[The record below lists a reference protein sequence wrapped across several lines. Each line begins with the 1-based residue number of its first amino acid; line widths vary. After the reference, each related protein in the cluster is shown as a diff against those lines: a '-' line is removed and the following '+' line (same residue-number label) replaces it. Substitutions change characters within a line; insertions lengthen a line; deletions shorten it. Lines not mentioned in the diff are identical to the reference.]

1 MILVTKYLLEY
12 YLISHEGDTM
22 KFNFRPGPRNLITDV
37 ENIRVGQAEN
47 TQVWTGTSVLL
58 FDNSAVAAVD
68 VRGGAPG
75 TRDTDALNPSCLVD
89 RIDAI
94 VLSGGSV
101 FGLGASS
108 AVTDTLASR
117 GIGFPIGPARAPIV
131 PSAVLFDL
139 LNGGNKEWGDKSP
152 YADLGRAALD
162 SAGLDFKLGNA
173 GAGFGAK
180 AGPFKGGLGSASSIS
195 GDGLQVGAY
204 VAVNCVGSP
213 VMPGQA
219 CFWAWPFEQANE
231 MGGQPLPS
239 ASINFDS
246 QEEAWTGS
254 PLDSVINQAG
264 ENTTIGVVATNA
276 RLTKSEALRIAIMAQ
291 DGYARSIR
299 PVHTPF
305 DGDTVF
311 AVSTGHWG
319 TDIENRADLVNRIG
333 LVAADCLA
341 RAVARGV
348 YEASA
353 LGALPAYRD
362 VNAKHLKKK

>member
-1 MILVTKYLLEY
+1 
-12 YLISHEGDTM
+12 M
-22 KFNFRPGPRNLITDV
+22 KHNFRPGLRNRITD
-37 ENIRVGQAEN
+37 IDTILVGQAEN
-47 TQVWTGTSVLL
+47 QEVWSGTSVIL
-58 FDNSAVAAVD
+58 FENSAVAAVD

-108 AVTDTLASR
+108 AVTDILASR

-139 LNGGNKEWGDKSP
+139 LNGGDKNWGQKSP
-152 YADLGRAALD
+152 YWDLGRLALD
-162 SAGLDFKLGNA
+162 NVSRDFKLGNA
-173 GAGFGAK
+173 GAGYGAK
-180 AGPFKGGLGSASSIS
+180 AGPLKGGLGSTSSIS
-195 GDGLQVGAY
+195 DDGLQVGAI
-204 VAVNCVGSP
+204 VAVNSVGSV
-213 VMPGQA
+213 VMPGQSS
-219 CFWAWPFEQANE
+219 FWAWPFEQANE
-231 MGGQPLPS
+231 LGGQPIPN
-239 ASINFDS
+239 APINFNS
-246 QEEAWTGS
+246 PEEAWTGS
-254 PLDSVINQAG
+254 PLDNLINKAG

-276 RLTKSEALRIAIMAQ
+276 YLTKSEALRVAMMAQ

-299 PVHTPF
+299 PVHTPY

-311 AVSTGHWG
+311 AAATGTWG
-319 TDIENRADLVNRIG
+319 KDIKERGDLVNRIG

-348 YEASA
+348 FEANA
-353 LGALPAYRD
+353 LGQFPSYRD
-362 VNAKHLKKK
+362 VYGKDLRAR

>member
-1 MILVTKYLLEY
+1 MKY
-12 YLISHEGDTM
+12 
-22 KFNFRPGPRNLITDV
+22 NFKPGPRNSITDIDS
-37 ENIRVGQAEN
+37 IRVGQAEDPN
-47 TQVWTGTSVLL
+47 VWTGVSVMLL
-58 FDNSAVAAVD
+58 DNGAVAGVD

-108 AVTDTLASR
+108 AVTDILASR

-139 LNGGNKEWGDKSP
+139 LNGGDKNWGDKSP
-152 YADLGRAALD
+152 YWELGRTALNNA
-162 SAGLDFKLGNA
+162 SLDFKLGNA

-180 AGPFKGGLGSASSIS
+180 AGPLKGGLGTASSVS
-195 GDGLQVGAY
+195 GDGLQIGAL

-213 VMPGQA
+213 IMPGQSA
-219 CFWAWPFEQANE
+219 FWAWPFEQNNE
-231 MGGQPLPS
+231 MGGQPIPS
-239 ASINFDS
+239 SAIDFNSA
-246 QEEAWTGS
+246 QEAWTGS
-254 PLDSVINQAG
+254 PLDSLIPRAG

-276 RLTKSEALRIAIMAQ
+276 RLTKAEAQRIAIMAQ

-311 AVSTGHWG
+311 AVATGTWG
-319 TDIENRADLVNRIG
+319 LDIENRADLVNRIG
-333 LVAADCLA
+333 LVAADVLA

-353 LGALPAYRD
+353 LGALPAYKEVHGKNLR
-362 VNAKHLKKK
+362 KK

>member
-1 MILVTKYLLEY
+1 MMMKY
-12 YLISHEGDTM
+12 
-22 KFNFRPGPRNLITDV
+22 NFRPGPRNRITDV
-37 ENIRVGQAEN
+37 DSIRVGQAED
-47 TQVWTGTSVLL
+47 QKAWSGVSVIL
-58 FDNSAVAAVD
+58 FDNPAVAAVD

-89 RIDAI
+89 RVDAI

-139 LNGGNKEWGDKSP
+139 LNGGDKGWGDKSP
-152 YADLGRAALD
+152 YWNLGRSALD
-162 SAGLDFKLGNA
+162 AASLDFKLGCA

-180 AGPFKGGLGSASSIS
+180 AGPFKGGLGSASSVS
-195 GDGLQVGAY
+195 GDGLQIGAI
-204 VAVNCVGSP
+204 VAVNCVGTA
-213 VMPGQA
+213 VMPGQSS
-219 CFWAWPFEQANE
+219 FWAWPFEQANE
-231 MGGQPLPS
+231 MGGQPIPTAPIDFNS
-239 ASINFDS
+239 AA
-246 QEEAWTGS
+246 EAWTGS
-254 PLDSVINQAG
+254 PLDSLTNQAG

-276 RLTKSEALRIAIMAQ
+276 RLTKAEAQRVAIMAQ

-311 AVSTGHWG
+311 AASTGTWG
-319 TDIENRADLVNRIG
+319 ADIQERADLVNRIG

-348 YEASA
+348 YEATA

-362 VNAKHLKKK
+362 VHGKNLRVK

>member
-1 MILVTKYLLEY
+1 MKY
-12 YLISHEGDTM
+12 
-22 KFNFRPGPRNLITDV
+22 NFRPGPRNRITDV
-37 ENIRVGQAEN
+37 DSIRVGQAED
-47 TQVWTGTSVLL
+47 QKAWSGVSVIL
-58 FDNSAVAAVD
+58 FDNPAVAAVD

-89 RIDAI
+89 RVDAI

-139 LNGGNKEWGDKSP
+139 LNGGDKGWGEKSP
-152 YADLGRAALD
+152 YWNLGRSALD
-162 SAGLDFKLGNA
+162 AASLDFKLGCA

-195 GDGLQVGAY
+195 GDGLQIGAI
-204 VAVNCVGSP
+204 VAVNCVGTA
-213 VMPGQA
+213 VMPGQSS
-219 CFWAWPFEQANE
+219 FWAWPFEQANE
-231 MGGQPLPS
+231 MGGQPIPTAPIDFNS
-239 ASINFDS
+239 AA
-246 QEEAWTGS
+246 EAWTGS
-254 PLDSVINQAG
+254 PLDSLTNQAG

-276 RLTKSEALRIAIMAQ
+276 RLTKAEAQRVAIMAQ

-311 AVSTGHWG
+311 AASTGTWG
-319 TDIENRADLVNRIG
+319 ADIQERADLVNRIG

-348 YEASA
+348 YEATA

-362 VNAKHLKKK
+362 VHGKNLRVK

>member
-1 MILVTKYLLEY
+1 MKY
-12 YLISHEGDTM
+12 
-22 KFNFRPGPRNLITDV
+22 NFRPGPRNRITDV
-37 ENIRVGQAEN
+37 DSIRVGQAED
-47 TQVWTGTSVLL
+47 QKAWSGVSVIL
-58 FDNSAVAAVD
+58 FDNPAVAAVD

-89 RIDAI
+89 RVDAI

-139 LNGGNKEWGDKSP
+139 LNGGDKGWGEKSP
-152 YADLGRAALD
+152 YWNLGRTALD
-162 SAGLDFKLGNA
+162 AAALDFKLGCA

-195 GDGLQVGAY
+195 GDGLQIGAI
-204 VAVNCVGSP
+204 VAVNCVGTA
-213 VMPGQA
+213 VMPGQSS
-219 CFWAWPFEQANE
+219 FWAWPFEQANE
-231 MGGQPLPS
+231 MGGQPIPTAPIDFNS
-239 ASINFDS
+239 AA
-246 QEEAWTGS
+246 EAWTGS
-254 PLDSVINQAG
+254 PLDSLTNQAG

-276 RLTKSEALRIAIMAQ
+276 RLTKAEAQRVAIMAQ

-311 AVSTGHWG
+311 AASTGTWG
-319 TDIENRADLVNRIG
+319 ADIQERADLVNRIG

-348 YEASA
+348 YEATA

-362 VNAKHLKKK
+362 VHGKNLRVK

>member
-1 MILVTKYLLEY
+1 MKY
-12 YLISHEGDTM
+12 
-22 KFNFRPGPRNLITDV
+22 NFRPGPRNRITDV
-37 ENIRVGQAEN
+37 DSIRVGQAED
-47 TQVWTGTSVLL
+47 QKAWSGVSVIL
-58 FDNSAVAAVD
+58 FDNPAVAAVD

-89 RIDAI
+89 RVDAI

-139 LNGGNKEWGDKSP
+139 LNGGDKGWGDKSP
-152 YADLGRAALD
+152 YWNLGRSALD
-162 SAGLDFKLGNA
+162 AASLDFKLGCA

-180 AGPFKGGLGSASSIS
+180 AGPFKGGLGSASSVS
-195 GDGLQVGAY
+195 GDGLQIGAI
-204 VAVNCVGSP
+204 VAVNCVGTA
-213 VMPGQA
+213 VMPGQSS
-219 CFWAWPFEQANE
+219 FWAWPFEQANE
-231 MGGQPLPS
+231 MGGQPIPTSPIDFNS
-239 ASINFDS
+239 AA
-246 QEEAWTGS
+246 EAWTGS
-254 PLDSVINQAG
+254 PLDSLTNQAG

-276 RLTKSEALRIAIMAQ
+276 RLTKAEAQRVAIMAQ

-311 AVSTGHWG
+311 AASTGTWG
-319 TDIENRADLVNRIG
+319 ADIQERADLVNRIG

-348 YEASA
+348 YEATA

-362 VNAKHLKKK
+362 VHGKNLRVK

>member
-1 MILVTKYLLEY
+1 MKY
-12 YLISHEGDTM
+12 
-22 KFNFRPGPRNLITDV
+22 NFRPGPRNRITDV
-37 ENIRVGQAEN
+37 DSIRVGQAED
-47 TQVWTGTSVLL
+47 QKAWSGVSVIL
-58 FDNSAVAAVD
+58 FDNPAVAAVD

-89 RIDAI
+89 RVDAI

-139 LNGGNKEWGDKSP
+139 LNGGDKGWGDKSP
-152 YADLGRAALD
+152 YWNLGRSALD
-162 SAGLDFKLGNA
+162 AASLDFKLGCA

-180 AGPFKGGLGSASSIS
+180 AGPFKGGLGSASSVS
-195 GDGLQVGAY
+195 GDGLQIGAI
-204 VAVNCVGSP
+204 VAVNCVGTA
-213 VMPGQA
+213 VMPGQSS
-219 CFWAWPFEQANE
+219 FWAWPFEQANE
-231 MGGQPLPS
+231 MGGQPIPTAPIDFNS
-239 ASINFDS
+239 AA
-246 QEEAWTGS
+246 EAWTGS
-254 PLDSVINQAG
+254 PLDSLTNQAG

-276 RLTKSEALRIAIMAQ
+276 RLTKAEAQRVAIMAQ

-311 AVSTGHWG
+311 AASTGTWG
-319 TDIENRADLVNRIG
+319 ADIQERADLVNRIG

-348 YEASA
+348 YEATA

-362 VNAKHLKKK
+362 VHGKNLRVK

>member
-1 MILVTKYLLEY
+1 MKY
-12 YLISHEGDTM
+12 
-22 KFNFRPGPRNLITDV
+22 NFRPGPRNLITDV
-37 ENIRVGQAEN
+37 ENTRVGQSEN
-47 TQVWTGTSVLL
+47 HEVWSGTSVVL
-58 FDNSAVAAVD
+58 FDSGAVAAVD
-68 VRGGAPG
+68 VRGGGPG

-108 AVTDTLASR
+108 AVTDVLASR

-139 LNGGNKEWGDKSP
+139 LNGGNKNWGDKSP
-152 YADLGRAALD
+152 YWDLGRAALD
-162 SAGLDFKLGNA
+162 NVSLDFKLGTA
-173 GAGFGAK
+173 GAGYGAK
-180 AGPFKGGLGSASSIS
+180 AGPVKGGLGSASSIS
-195 GDGLQVGAY
+195 GDGLQIGAF

-213 VMPGQA
+213 IMPGQSS
-219 CFWAWPFEQANE
+219 FWAWPFEQNNE
-231 MGGQPLPS
+231 MGGQPIPQ
-239 ASINFDS
+239 AAIDFDS
-246 QEEAWTGS
+246 AGEAWTGS
-254 PLDSVINQAG
+254 PLDSLLTTNQAG
-264 ENTTIGVVATNA
+264 KNTTIGIVATNA
-276 RLTKSEALRIAIMAQ
+276 RLTKSEAQRVAIMAQ

-311 AVSTGHWG
+311 AVSTGSWG
-319 TDIENRADLVNRIG
+319 QDIEARADLVNRIG

-348 YEASA
+348 YEATA

-362 VNAKHLKKK
+362 VHGAKLRVKK

>member
-1 MILVTKYLLEY
+1 
-12 YLISHEGDTM
+12 M
-22 KFNFRPGPRNLITDV
+22 KNNFRPGPRNLITDV
-37 ENIRVGQAEN
+37 DAIRVGQAEDHR
-47 TQVWTGTSVLL
+47 VWTGTSVIL
-58 FDNSAVAAVD
+58 FDTPAMAAVD

-117 GIGFPIGPARAPIV
+117 GIGFQIGNARAPIV
-131 PSAVLFDL
+131 PSAVLFDM

-162 SAGLDFKLGNA
+162 AASQDFKLGCA

-180 AGPFKGGLGSASSIS
+180 AGPLKGGLGSASAIS
-195 GDGLQVGAY
+195 GDGLQVGAI

-213 VMPGQA
+213 LMPGQSSL
-219 CFWAWPFEQANE
+219 WAWPFEQNGE
-231 MGGQPLPS
+231 MGGQPLPT
-239 ASINFDS
+239 AAINFDS
-246 QEEAWTGS
+246 PEEAWTGS
-254 PLDSVINQAG
+254 PLDSMLNLSNQAG
-264 ENTTIGVVATNA
+264 MNTTIGVVATNA
-276 RLTKSEALRIAIMAQ
+276 KLTKAEAQRVAIMAQ

-311 AVSTGHWG
+311 AVAMG
-319 TDIENRADLVNRIG
+319 TWDPPGAVRPDLVNRIG

-341 RAVARGV
+341 RAVGRGV
-348 YEASA
+348 YEATA
-353 LGALPAYRD
+353 LGALPSYKEVHGKNLRG
-362 VNAKHLKKK
+362 KK

>member
-1 MILVTKYLLEY
+1 MN
-12 YLISHEGDTM
+12 
-22 KFNFRPGPRNLITDV
+22 FNFRPGPRNLITDV
-37 ENIRVGQAEN
+37 ESIRVGQAED
-47 TQVWTGTSVLL
+47 QKVWTGTSVIL
-58 FDNSAVAAVD
+58 FDSSAVAAAD

-139 LNGGNKEWGDKSP
+139 LNGGNKEWGEKSP
-152 YADLGRAALD
+152 YWNLGRAALD
-162 SAGLDFKLGNA
+162 AAAKDFKLGNA
-173 GAGFGAK
+173 GAGYGAK
-180 AGPFKGGLGSASSIS
+180 AGPVKGGLGSASSVS
-195 GDGLQVGAY
+195 GDGLQVGAI

-213 VMPGQA
+213 VMPGQSSL
-219 CFWAWPFEQANE
+219 WAWPFEQENE
-231 MGGQPLPS
+231 MGGQPVPTGPIDFQS
-239 ASINFDS
+239 AA
-246 QEEAWTGS
+246 EAWTGS
-254 PLDSVINQAG
+254 PLDSLTNQAG

-276 RLTKSEALRIAIMAQ
+276 RLTKAEVLRVAIMAQ

-311 AVSTGHWG
+311 AASTGTWG
-319 TDIENRADLVNRIG
+319 KDIESRADLVNRVG

-348 YEASA
+348 FEAEA
-353 LGALPAYRD
+353 LGALPSYRA
-362 VNAKHLKKK
+362 VHGKNLRGK

>member
-1 MILVTKYLLEY
+1 
-12 YLISHEGDTM
+12 M
-22 KFNFRPGPRNLITDV
+22 KHNFRPGSRNLITDV
-37 ENIRVGQAEN
+37 DNIRVGQAEDSK
-47 TQVWTGTSVLL
+47 VWSGVSVLV
-58 FDNSAVAAVD
+58 FDSSAVAAVD

-117 GIGFPIGPARAPIV
+117 GVGFPIGPARAPIV

-139 LNGGNKEWGDKSP
+139 LNGGDKNWGTQSP
-152 YADLGRAALD
+152 YAEMGRKALD
-162 SAGLDFKLGNA
+162 NASLDFKLGCA
-173 GAGFGAK
+173 GAGYGAK
-180 AGPFKGGLGSASSIS
+180 AGPLKGGLGSASSIS
-195 GDGLQVGAY
+195 GDGLQVGAI
-204 VAVNCVGSP
+204 VAVNCVGSTL
-213 VMPGQA
+213 MPGQSS
-219 CFWAWPFEQANE
+219 FWAWPFEQAQE
-231 MGGQPLPS
+231 MGGQPLPT
-239 ASINFDS
+239 APIDFDS
-246 QEEAWTGS
+246 PAEAWTGS
-254 PLDSVINQAG
+254 PLDSLTNQAG

-276 RLTKSEALRIAIMAQ
+276 RLTKSEALRVAIMAQ

-311 AVSTGHWG
+311 AVSTGQWG
-319 TDIENRADLVNRIG
+319 QDIQERADLVNRIG

-348 YEASA
+348 YEATA
-353 LGALPAYRD
+353 LGNLPAYRD
-362 VNAKHLKKK
+362 VHGKHLRKK

>member
-1 MILVTKYLLEY
+1 MKY
-12 YLISHEGDTM
+12 
-22 KFNFRPGPRNLITDV
+22 NFRPGPRNLITDV
-37 ENIRVGQAEN
+37 ENIRVGQAED
-47 TQVWTGTSVLL
+47 TQVWSGVSVLL
-58 FDNSAVAAVD
+58 FDASAVAAVD

-108 AVTDTLASR
+108 AVTDVLASR

-139 LNGGNKEWGDKSP
+139 LNGGNKSWNDKSP
-152 YADLGRAALD
+152 YAELGRKALD
-162 SAGLDFKLGNA
+162 AASLDFKLGCA
-173 GAGFGAK
+173 GAGYGAK
-180 AGPFKGGLGSASSIS
+180 AGPLKGGLGSASSIS
-195 GDGLQVGAY
+195 GDGLQVGAI

-213 VMPGQA
+213 IMPGQSS
-219 CFWAWPFEQANE
+219 FWAWPFEQANE
-231 MGGQPLPS
+231 MGGQPVPTSSIDFNS
-239 ASINFDS
+239 AA
-246 QEEAWTGS
+246 EAWTGS
-254 PLDSVINQAG
+254 PLDSLAG

-276 RLTKSEALRIAIMAQ
+276 RLTKSEAQRVAIMAQ

-311 AVSTGHWG
+311 AASTGMWG
-319 TDIENRADLVNRIG
+319 QDIKERADLVNRIG

-348 YEASA
+348 YEATA
-353 LGALPAYRD
+353 LGNFPSYRD
-362 VNAKHLKKK
+362 VHGKNLRGK

>member
-1 MILVTKYLLEY
+1 
-12 YLISHEGDTM
+12 M
-22 KFNFRPGPRNLITDV
+22 KHGFRPGPRNRITDV
-37 ENIRVGQAEN
+37 DGLRVGQAEDHK
-47 TQVWTGTSVLL
+47 VWSGVSVVLL
-58 FDNSAVAAVD
+58 DTPAVAAVD

-89 RIDAI
+89 RVDAI

-139 LNGGNKEWGDKSP
+139 LNGGDKAWGGKSP
-152 YADLGRAALD
+152 YWDLGRAALD
-162 SAGLDFKLGNA
+162 AASADFKLGNA

-180 AGPFKGGLGSASSIS
+180 AGPYKGGLGSASSIS
-195 GDGLQVGAY
+195 GDGLQVGAI
-204 VAVNCVGSP
+204 VAVNCVGSA
-213 VMPGQA
+213 VMPGQPSL
-219 CFWAWPFEQANE
+219 WAWPFEQANE
-231 MGGQPLPS
+231 LGGQPIPS
-239 ASINFDS
+239 GPIDFDS
-246 QEEAWTGS
+246 PEEAWTGS
-254 PLDSVINQAG
+254 PLDIVHRAG
-264 ENTTIGVVATNA
+264 ENTTIGLVATNA
-276 RLTKSEALRIAIMAQ
+276 RLTKSEALRVAMMAQ

-311 AVSTGHWG
+311 AVATGTWG
-319 TDIENRADLVNRIG
+319 NEPEVRPDLINRIG

-348 YEASA
+348 YEAA
-353 LGALPAYRD
+353 PLGQMPAYRD
-362 VNAKHLKKK
+362 VHGKHLRAK

>member
-1 MILVTKYLLEY
+1 MKY
-12 YLISHEGDTM
+12 
-22 KFNFRPGPRNLITDV
+22 NFRPGTRNRITDV
-37 ENIRVGQAEN
+37 DSIRVGQAED
-47 TQVWTGTSVLL
+47 TQVWSGVSVIL
-58 FDNSAVAAVD
+58 FDNPAVAAVD

-89 RIDAI
+89 RVDAI

-139 LNGGNKEWGDKSP
+139 LNGGNKSWGEKSP
-152 YADLGRAALD
+152 YWNLGRSALD
-162 SAGLDFKLGNA
+162 AASLDFKLGNA

-195 GDGLQVGAY
+195 GDGLQIGAI
-204 VAVNCVGSP
+204 VAVNCVGSA
-213 VMPGQA
+213 VMPGQSS
-219 CFWAWPFEQANE
+219 FWAWPFEQNNE
-231 MGGQPLPS
+231 LGGQPLPTS
-239 ASINFDS
+239 AIDFNSAA
-246 QEEAWTGS
+246 EAWTGS
-254 PLDSVINQAG
+254 PLDSLTNQAG

-276 RLTKSEALRIAIMAQ
+276 RLTKAEAQRVAIMAQ

-311 AVSTGHWG
+311 AASTGTWG
-319 TDIENRADLVNRIG
+319 ADIEQRADLVNRIG

-348 YEASA
+348 YEATA

-362 VNAKHLKKK
+362 VHGKNLRVK

>member
-1 MILVTKYLLEY
+1 
-12 YLISHEGDTM
+12 M
-22 KFNFRPGPRNLITDV
+22 KHNFRPGPRNRITDV
-37 ENIRVGQAEN
+37 DAIRVGQAEDHE
-47 TQVWTGTSVLL
+47 VWTGTTVLL
-58 FDNSAVAAVD
+58 FDSPAVAAVD

-89 RIDAI
+89 RVDAI

-139 LNGGNKEWGDKSP
+139 LNGGNKNWGEKSP
-152 YADLGRAALD
+152 YWNLGKAALD
-162 SAGLDFKLGNA
+162 KASLDFQLGNA

-180 AGPFKGGLGSASSIS
+180 AGPVKGGLGSASSVS
-195 GDGLQVGAY
+195 GDGLQVGAL

-213 VMPGQA
+213 VMPGQSSL
-219 CFWAWPFEQANE
+219 WAWAFEQNNE
-231 MGGQPLPS
+231 MGGQPLPTAPIDFNS
-239 ASINFDS
+239 AA
-246 QEEAWTGS
+246 EAWTGS
-254 PLDSVINQAG
+254 PLDSLTNQAG

-276 RLTKSEALRIAIMAQ
+276 KLTKSEAQRVAIMAQ

-311 AVSTGHWG
+311 AISMG
-319 TDIENRADLVNRIG
+319 TWESHPDSRADLVNRIG

-348 YEASA
+348 YEAST
-353 LGALPAYRD
+353 LGALPAYKEVHGKNLRT
-362 VNAKHLKKK
+362 K

>member
-1 MILVTKYLLEY
+1 
-12 YLISHEGDTM
+12 M
-22 KFNFRPGPRNLITDV
+22 KHNFRPGPRNRITDI
-37 ENIRVGQAEN
+37 ESIRVGQAEDHE
-47 TQVWTGTSVLL
+47 VWTGVSAIL
-58 FDNSAVAAVD
+58 FDSPVVAAVD

-89 RIDAI
+89 RVDAI

-108 AVTDTLASR
+108 AITDALAAK

-139 LNGGNKEWGDKSP
+139 LNGGDKNWGDKSP
-152 YADLGRAALD
+152 YADLGRRALEQ
-162 SAGLDFKLGNA
+162 ATRDFALGNA

-180 AGPFKGGLGSASSIS
+180 AGPVKGGLGSASSIS
-195 GDGLQVGAY
+195 GDGLQVGAL

-213 VMPGQA
+213 VMPGQS
-219 CFWAWPFEQANE
+219 CLWAWPFEQANE
-231 MGGQPLPS
+231 LGGQPVPS
-239 ASINFDS
+239 GPINFDS
-246 QEEAWTGS
+246 PEEAWTGS
-254 PLDSVINQAG
+254 PLDSLTNRAG

-276 RLTKSEALRIAIMAQ
+276 RLTKSEALRVAMMAQ

-299 PVHTPF
+299 PIHTPF

-311 AVSTGHWG
+311 AAATGVWG
-319 TDIENRADLVNRIG
+319 RDIENRADLVNRIG

-348 YEASA
+348 YEAST
-353 LGALPAYRD
+353 LGDLPAYRE
-362 VNAKHLKKK
+362 VHGKNLRVK

>member
-1 MILVTKYLLEY
+1 MKY
-12 YLISHEGDTM
+12 
-22 KFNFRPGPRNLITDV
+22 NFHPGPRNLITDV
-37 ENIRVGQAEN
+37 DSIKVGQAED
-47 TQVWTGTSVLL
+47 TKVWSGTSVIL
-58 FDNSAVAAVD
+58 FDSPAVAAVD

-89 RIDAI
+89 QVHAI

-108 AVTDTLASR
+108 AVTDVLASR
-117 GIGFPIGPARAPIV
+117 GIGFPIGVARAPIV

-139 LNGGNKEWGDKSP
+139 LNGGNKDWGDQSP
-152 YADLGRAALD
+152 YLNLGRSALD
-162 SAGLDFKLGNA
+162 RVSLDFQLGNA

-180 AGPFKGGLGSASSIS
+180 AGPLKGGLGSASSIS
-195 GDGLQVGAY
+195 GDGLQVGAL
-204 VAVNCVGSP
+204 VAVNCVGSA
-213 VMPGQA
+213 VMPGQSS
-219 CFWAWPFEQANE
+219 FWAWPFEQKNE

-239 ASINFDS
+239 SSIDFDS
-246 QEEAWTGS
+246 LAEAWTGS
-254 PLDSVINQAG
+254 PLDSLTNQAG

-276 RLTKSEALRIAIMAQ
+276 RLTKSEAQRVAIMAQ

-311 AVSTGHWG
+311 AASTGHWG
-319 TDIENRADLVNRIG
+319 QEITARADLINRIG

-348 YEASA
+348 YEAQP
-353 LGALPAYRD
+353 LGKLPSYRE
-362 VNAKHLKKK
+362 VHGKNLKLK

>member
-1 MILVTKYLLEY
+1 
-12 YLISHEGDTM
+12 M
-22 KFNFRPGPRNLITDV
+22 KHNFKPGPRNRITDV
-37 ENIRVGQAEN
+37 DSIRVGQAEDHE
-47 TQVWTGTSVLL
+47 VWSGTTVLL

-139 LNGGNKEWGDKSP
+139 LNGGNKNWGDKSP
-152 YADLGRAALD
+152 YWNLGRAALD
-162 SAGLDFKLGNA
+162 AADVDFKLGNA

-180 AGPFKGGLGSASSIS
+180 AGPLKGGLGSASSVS
-195 GDGLQVGAY
+195 EDGLQVGAI
-204 VAVNCVGSP
+204 VAVNCVGHA
-213 VMPGQA
+213 VMPGQSSL
-219 CFWAWPFEQANE
+219 WAWPFEQANE
-231 MGGQPLPS
+231 LGGQPIPTS
-239 ASINFDS
+239 AIDFSS
-246 QEEAWTGS
+246 AAEAWTGS
-254 PLDSVINQAG
+254 PLDSLEPGNKAG

-276 RLTKSEALRIAIMAQ
+276 KLTKSEAQRVAIMAQ

-311 AVSTGHWG
+311 AASTGQWG
-319 TDIENRADLVNRIG
+319 KDIEARADLVNRIG

-348 YEASA
+348 YEATA
-353 LGALPAYRD
+353 LGGMPSYRE
-362 VNAKHLKKK
+362 VHGKNLRVK

>member
-1 MILVTKYLLEY
+1 
-12 YLISHEGDTM
+12 M
-22 KFNFRPGPRNLITDV
+22 KHNFRPGPRNSITDV
-37 ENIRVGQAEN
+37 DSIRVGQAEDLK
-47 TQVWTGTSVLL
+47 VWTGVSVVL
-58 FDNSAVAAVD
+58 FDSPAVAAVD

-108 AVTDTLASR
+108 AITDTLASR

-139 LNGGNKEWGDKSP
+139 LNGGNKEWADKSP
-152 YADLGRAALD
+152 YGDLGRSALNAA
-162 SAGLDFKLGNA
+162 SHDFKLGNA

-180 AGPFKGGLGSASSIS
+180 AGPLKGGLGTASSVS
-195 GDGLQVGAY
+195 GDGLQVGAL

-213 VMPGQA
+213 IMPGQSS
-219 CFWAWPFEQANE
+219 FWAWPFEQANE
-231 MGGQPLPS
+231 LGGQPIPTGPIDFNS
-239 ASINFDS
+239 AG
-246 QEEAWTGS
+246 EAWTGS
-254 PLDSVINQAG
+254 PLDSLAG

-276 RLTKSEALRIAIMAQ
+276 RLTKAEAQRIAIMAQ

-311 AVSTGHWG
+311 AAAMGTWG
-319 TDIENRADLVNRIG
+319 KDITERADLVNRIG

-348 YEASA
+348 YEATA
-353 LGALPAYRD
+353 LGVFPAYRD
-362 VNAKHLKKK
+362 VHGKNLRGK

>member
-1 MILVTKYLLEY
+1 
-12 YLISHEGDTM
+12 M
-22 KFNFRPGPRNLITDV
+22 KFNFRPGPRNSITDV
-37 ENIRVGQAEN
+37 DNIRVGQAEDSE
-47 TQVWTGTSVLL
+47 VWTGTSVIL
-58 FDNSAVAAVD
+58 FDSPAVAGVD

-89 RIDAI
+89 RVDAI

-139 LNGGNKEWGDKSP
+139 LNGGNKSWGEKSP
-152 YADLGRAALD
+152 YWNLGKSALD
-162 SAGLDFKLGNA
+162 AASLDFKLGNA

-180 AGPFKGGLGSASSIS
+180 AGPLKGGLGSASSIS
-195 GDGLQVGAY
+195 GDGLQIGAI

-213 VMPGQA
+213 LMPGQSSL
-219 CFWAWPFEQANE
+219 WAWPFEQANE
-231 MGGQPLPS
+231 MGGQPVPTGPIDFES
-239 ASINFDS
+239 AA
-246 QEEAWTGS
+246 EAWTGS
-254 PLDSVINQAG
+254 PLDSLAG
-264 ENTTIGVVATNA
+264 ENTTIGLVATNA
-276 RLTKSEALRIAIMAQ
+276 KLTKAEAQRVAIMAQ

-311 AVSTGHWG
+311 AASTGTWG
-319 TDIENRADLVNRIG
+319 HDNENRADLVNRIG

-348 YEASA
+348 YEATT
-353 LGALPAYRD
+353 LGKFPGYKEVHGKNLRGPR
-362 VNAKHLKKK
+362 K

>member
-1 MILVTKYLLEY
+1 
-12 YLISHEGDTM
+12 M
-22 KFNFRPGPRNLITDV
+22 KHNFRPGPRNRITDV
-37 ENIRVGQAEN
+37 DSIRVGQAEDQK
-47 TQVWTGTSVLL
+47 TWTGTSVIL
-58 FDNSAVAAVD
+58 FDSSAVAAVD

-108 AVTDTLASR
+108 AVTDILASR

-152 YADLGRAALD
+152 YWELGRSALN
-162 SAGLDFKLGNA
+162 SVSLDFKLGNA
-173 GAGFGAK
+173 GAGYGAK
-180 AGPFKGGLGSASSIS
+180 AGHLKGGLGSTSSVS
-195 GDGLQVGAY
+195 VDGLQVGAI
-204 VAVNCVGSP
+204 VAVNSVGS
-213 VMPGQA
+213 VIMPGQSS
-219 CFWAWPFEQANE
+219 FWAWPFEQANE
-231 MGGQPLPS
+231 MGGQPLP
-239 ASINFDS
+239 DS
-246 QEEAWTGS
+246 PIDFNSPEEAWTGS
-254 PLDSVINQAG
+254 PIDNLINRAG

-276 RLTKSEALRIAIMAQ
+276 CLTKSEALRVAMMAQ

-299 PVHTPF
+299 PVHTPY

-311 AVSTGHWG
+311 AAATGTWG
-319 TDIENRADLVNRIG
+319 KDIKERGDLVNRIG

-353 LGALPAYRD
+353 LGQWSSYRD
-362 VNAKHLKKK
+362 VYGKNLKRNKN

>member
-1 MILVTKYLLEY
+1 MN
-12 YLISHEGDTM
+12 H
-22 KFNFRPGPRNLITDV
+22 NFRPGPRNRITDV
-37 ENIRVGQAEN
+37 DAIRVGQAEDN
-47 TQVWTGTSVLL
+47 NVWTGTTVILL
-58 FDNSAVAAVD
+58 DTPAVAAVD

-89 RIDAI
+89 RVDAI

-101 FGLGASS
+101 FGLGASA
-108 AVTDTLASR
+108 AVTDTLAAR

-139 LNGGNKEWGDKSP
+139 LNGGDKNWGAQSP
-152 YADLGRAALD
+152 YAHLGRQALD
-162 SAGLDFKLGNA
+162 AVTKDFKLGNA

-180 AGPFKGGLGSASSIS
+180 AGPLKGGLGSASAIS
-195 GDGLQVGAY
+195 GDGLQVGAI

-213 VMPGQA
+213 LMPGQS
-219 CFWAWPFEQANE
+219 CLWAWPFEQNNE
-231 MGGQPLPS
+231 LGGQPLPTAPIDFQS
-239 ASINFDS
+239 PG
-246 QEEAWTGS
+246 EAWTGS
-254 PLDSVINQAG
+254 PLDSLTNQAG

-276 RLTKSEALRIAIMAQ
+276 KLTKSEAQRVAIMAQ

-311 AVSTGHWG
+311 ALAMGTWG
-319 TDIENRADLVNRIG
+319 QEIEARADLVNRIG

-348 YEASA
+348 YEASP
-353 LGALPAYRD
+353 LGSLPSYQDLYGKYLR
-362 VNAKHLKKK
+362 VR

>member
-1 MILVTKYLLEY
+1 
-12 YLISHEGDTM
+12 M
-22 KFNFRPGPRNLITDV
+22 KHNFRPGSRNLITDV
-37 ENIRVGQAEN
+37 ETIRVGQAEDRKA
-47 TQVWTGTSVLL
+47 WSGTTVLV
-58 FDNSAVAAVD
+58 FDTPVVAAVD

-89 RIDAI
+89 RVDAL

-101 FGLGASS
+101 FGLGASA

-139 LNGGNKEWGDKSP
+139 LNGGDKNWGGRSP
-152 YADLGRAALD
+152 YAELGRAALD
-162 SAGLDFKLGNA
+162 AAAVDFKLGCA
-173 GAGFGAK
+173 GAGYGAK
-180 AGPFKGGLGSASSIS
+180 AGPFKGGLGSASSVS
-195 GDGLQVGAY
+195 GDGLQVGAL

-219 CFWAWPFEQANE
+219 SFWAWAFEQE
-231 MGGQPLPS
+231 GELGGQPIPTAGIDFS
-239 ASINFDS
+239 SPA
-246 QEEAWTGS
+246 EAWTGS
-254 PLDSVINQAG
+254 PLDSLTNRAG

-276 RLTKSEALRIAIMAQ
+276 KLTKSEMQRVAIMAQ

-311 AVSTGHWG
+311 AVSTGAWG
-319 TDIENRADLVNRIG
+319 ADIESRADLVNRVG

-348 YEASA
+348 YEATA
-353 LGALPAYRD
+353 LGDLPAYRE
-362 VNAKHLKKK
+362 VHGARLRGR

>member
-1 MILVTKYLLEY
+1 
-12 YLISHEGDTM
+12 M
-22 KFNFRPGPRNLITDV
+22 KNNFRPGARNRITDV
-37 ENIRVGQAEN
+37 DAIRVGQAED
-47 TQVWTGTSVLL
+47 QKVWTGVSVIL
-58 FDNSAVAAVD
+58 FDNPAVAAVD

-89 RIDAI
+89 RVDAI

-108 AVTDTLASR
+108 VVTDTLASR

-139 LNGGNKEWGDKSP
+139 LNGGDKGWGEKSP
-152 YADLGRAALD
+152 YWSLGRAALD
-162 SAGLDFKLGNA
+162 SASLDFKLGNA
-173 GAGFGAK
+173 GAGYGAK

-195 GDGLQVGAY
+195 GDGLQVGAI

-213 VMPGQA
+213 LMPGQS
-219 CFWAWPFEQANE
+219 CLWAWPYEQDNE
-231 MGGQPLPS
+231 FGGQPMPTGPIDFQS
-239 ASINFDS
+239 P
-246 QEEAWTGS
+246 EEAWTGS
-254 PLDSVINQAG
+254 PLDSLTNKAG

-276 RLTKSEALRIAIMAQ
+276 RLTKAEAQRVAIMAQ

-311 AVSTGHWG
+311 AASTGMWG
-319 TDIENRADLVNRIG
+319 KDIEARADLVNRVG

-348 YEASA
+348 YEANA
-353 LGALPAYRD
+353 LGAWPAYRD
-362 VNAKHLKKK
+362 VHGKNLRVK

>member
-1 MILVTKYLLEY
+1 
-12 YLISHEGDTM
+12 M
-22 KFNFRPGPRNLITDV
+22 KPNFRPGPRNRITDV
-37 ENIRVGQAEN
+37 DSLRVGQAEDPKARSG
-47 TQVWTGTSVLL
+47 VSVLL
-58 FDNSAVAAVD
+58 LDKTAVAAVD

-101 FGLGASS
+101 FGLGASA
-108 AVTDTLASR
+108 AVTDLLAAR

-139 LNGGNKEWGDKSP
+139 LNGGDKNWGENSP
-152 YADLGRAALD
+152 YRDLGRAALE
-162 SAGLDFKLGNA
+162 SASVDFKLGNA

-180 AGPFKGGLGSASSIS
+180 AGPYKGGLGSASSVS
-195 GDGLQVGAY
+195 GDGLQVGAL

-213 VMPGQA
+213 VMPGQSS
-219 CFWAWPFEQANE
+219 FWAWPFEQANE
-231 MGGQPLPS
+231 LGGQPLPTAPIDFES
-239 ASINFDS
+239 A
-246 QEEAWTGS
+246 QEAWTGS
-254 PLDSVINQAG
+254 PLDSLTNRAG
-264 ENTTIGVVATNA
+264 ENTTIGIVATNA
-276 RLTKSEALRIAIMAQ
+276 RLTKAEAQRVAIMAQ

-311 AVSTGHWG
+311 AVATGTWG
-319 TDIENRADLVNRIG
+319 VEPDVRPDLVNRIG

-348 YEASA
+348 YEATA
-353 LGALPAYRD
+353 LGDLPAYRD
-362 VNAKHLKKK
+362 VHGKNLRAKS

>member
-1 MILVTKYLLEY
+1 
-12 YLISHEGDTM
+12 M
-22 KFNFRPGPRNLITDV
+22 KHHFRPGPRNRITDV
-37 ENIRVGQAEN
+37 DSIRVGHAEDLR
-47 TQVWTGTSVLL
+47 VWTGTSVVL
-58 FDNSAVAAVD
+58 FDSSAVAAVD

-89 RIDAI
+89 RIDAV

-108 AVTDTLASR
+108 AVTDALAAR

-139 LNGGNKEWGDKSP
+139 LNGGDKSWGENSP
-152 YADLGRAALD
+152 YAALGRKALD
-162 SAGLDFKLGNA
+162 ATSLDFKLGNA

-180 AGPFKGGLGSASSIS
+180 AGPFKGGLGSASAIS
-195 GDGLQVGAY
+195 GDGLQIGAL
-204 VAVNCVGSP
+204 VAVNCVGSA
-213 VMPGQA
+213 VMPGQSS
-219 CFWAWPFEQANE
+219 FWAWPFEQANE
-231 MGGQPLPS
+231 MGGQPIPGAPIDFS
-239 ASINFDS
+239 SPG
-246 QEEAWTGS
+246 EAWTGS
-254 PLDSVINQAG
+254 PLDGLTNQAG
-264 ENTTIGVVATNA
+264 ENTTIGIVATNA
-276 RLTKSEALRIAIMAQ
+276 RLTKSEALRVAIMAQ

-311 AVSTGHWG
+311 AVSTGTWG
-319 TDIENRADLVNRIG
+319 REIEARADLVNRVG

-348 YEASA
+348 YEATA
-353 LGALPAYRD
+353 LGSMPAYRD
-362 VNAKHLKKK
+362 VHGGNLRAK